1 MSITV
6 CVLTLILMLSIV
18 EFISYETILNNFV
31 DPKLRDRYTMYN
43 SDKIIFIVYI
53 TLLLISIFLITSL

>member
-18 EFISYETILNNFV
+18 EFISYETKLNNFV
-31 DPKLRDRYTMYN
+31 DPKLRDRYTMSN

-53 TLLLISIFLITSL
+53 TLLLISIFLIASL